1 MTDQDLLELDDV
13 HAGYGDSM
21 ILHGISTTI
30 AEGSITTIIGPN
42 GAGKSTLL
50 RTIFGI
56 LELSSGAIRLAG
68 TDISGYSH
76 QKRLQEGIAFLLQGN
91 SVFAP
96 LTVRDNL
103 ELGGHL
109 LESKTLDERIG
120 ELMEQFPILAEKSGV
135 EAKHLSGGE
144 RRLLEISRALVLEP
158 TLFLMDEPSLGLDPQ
173 TREMIFEHIEM
184 LNEAGV
190 TVLMVEQNAVEA
202 IEISD
207 EAVVLV
213 SGEVELEGG
222 PQEVLDNP
230 EIRRL
235 YLGN

>member
-1 MTDQDLLELDDV
+1 MTDRDLLELDDV
-13 HAGYGDSM
+13 HAGYGDST

-30 AEGSITTIIGPN
+30 AEDSITTIIGPN

-56 LELSSGAIRLAG
+56 LELSSGSIRLAG

-76 QKRLQEGIAFLLQGN
+76 QERLQEGIAFLLQGN

-109 LESKTLDERIG
+109 LKSKSLDERVN
-120 ELMEQFPILAEKSGV
+120 ELMERFPILAEKSGV

-173 TREMIFEHIEM
+173 TREMIFEYIEM

-202 IEISD
+202 LEISD
-207 EAVVLV
+207 GAVVLV
-213 SGEVELEGG
+213 SGDVELEGG